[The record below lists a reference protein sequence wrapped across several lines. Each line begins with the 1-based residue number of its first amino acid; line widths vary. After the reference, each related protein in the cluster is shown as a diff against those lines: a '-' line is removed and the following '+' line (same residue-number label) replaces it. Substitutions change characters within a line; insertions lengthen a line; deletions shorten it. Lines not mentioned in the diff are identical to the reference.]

1 MIGIFLIYI
10 KNYDIIIIENQKGI
24 DKYDVTYY

>member
-1 MIGIFLIYI
+1 MIGAFLIYI

-24 DKYDVTYY
+24 DKYVITYY